1 MDIDLSTRLAE
12 YRKQNKLS
20 QEALAE
26 KLGLS
31 RQAVSKWERG
41 ESSPDT
47 VNLIALS
54 RIYGVTIDELL
65 GNSAPAH
72 NDKELYND
80 RPPLKVVDGKTA
92 KKDSGK
98 EHKEKPGMKERREK
112 RKQVRTEKSAVR
124 REMHEK
130 EAAQKQTEKA
140 EKQAAKMAEKA
151 EKENAAE
158 IKKAEKDALKK
169 EKQNEKQQK
178 KNEKDAAREAK
189 KAEKESKKK
198 EKPNNK

>member
-1 MDIDLSTRLAE
+1 MDIDLSSRLAE

-80 RPPLKVVDGKTA
+80 RPPLKVVDA
-92 KKDSGK
+92 KEEKKAAK
-98 EHKEKPGMKERREK
+98 EYKEKSTFKERREK
-112 RKQVRTEKSAVR
+112 RKQVRTERSAVR
-124 REMHEK
+124 REKHEK
-130 EAAQKQTEKA
+130 EAAQKQT
-140 EKQAAKMAEKA
+140 EKA

-169 EKQNEKQQK
+169 EKLNEKQQK
-178 KNEKDAAREAK
+178 KSAKDAAKETK
-189 KAEKESKKK
+189 KADKEIKKK
-198 EKPNNK
+198 EKSENK

>member
-1 MDIDLSTRLAE
+1 MDIDLSSRLAE

-80 RPPLKVVDGKTA
+80 RPPLKAVDGKA
-92 KKDSGK
+92 GGK
-98 EHKEKPGMKERREK
+98 AEKEQKEKSTMKERREK
-112 RKQVRTEKSAVR
+112 RKQERTEKSAVR
-124 REMHEK
+124 REKHEK

-140 EKQAAKMAEKA
+140 EKQAAKNTEKA

-178 KNEKDAAREAK
+178 KTEKNAAKEAK
-189 KAEKESKKK
+189 KAAKEKKK
-198 EKPNNK
+198 

>member
-1 MDIDLSTRLAE
+1 MDIDLSSRLAE

-80 RPPLKVVDGKTA
+80 RPPLKVVDA
-92 KKDSGK
+92 KEEKKAAK
-98 EHKEKPGMKERREK
+98 EHKGKSTFKERREK

-124 REMHEK
+124 REKHEK
-130 EAAQKQTEKA
+130 EAAQKQT
-140 EKQAAKMAEKA
+140 EKA

-169 EKQNEKQQK
+169 EKLNEKQQK
-178 KNEKDAAREAK
+178 KSAKDAAKETK
-189 KAEKESKKK
+189 KADKDSKKK
-198 EKPNNK
+198 EKSENK